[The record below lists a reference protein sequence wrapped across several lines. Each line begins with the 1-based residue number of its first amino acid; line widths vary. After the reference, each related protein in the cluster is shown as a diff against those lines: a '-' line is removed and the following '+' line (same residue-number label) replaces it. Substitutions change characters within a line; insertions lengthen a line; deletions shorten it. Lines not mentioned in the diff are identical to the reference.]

1 MNGVTCGLL
10 LFLWRQYY
18 ITKFLSEHYNDLHK
32 DPNARFIC
40 AMVFDWLAD
49 YYFKEVRPQRKGEEA
64 CLKVKFKEN
73 VEEEPEK
80 PSVQSVTD
88 EEDTAALNASSE
100 DESRS
105 SKGNSKEKSK
115 KRKKDLVESDDLKDD
130 NPKSLADMLGQKLSD
145 DDLKII
151 RKFYAE
157 NKKSAK
163 KPTMKK
169 QKASGGRKGG
179 GVTHPE
185 LPGGRETRS
194 TNRSSVKK

>member
-64 CLKVKFKEN
+64 RLEVKFKEN
-73 VEEEPEK
+73 IEEEPEK

-105 SKGNSKEKSK
+105 SKANSKEKSK
-115 KRKKDLVESDDLKDD
+115 KRKKDLVESDH
-130 NPKSLADMLGQKLSD
+130 LSD
-145 DDLKII
+145 DDSKSLSDMLGREISNDDMKKIF
-151 RKFYAE
+151 KFYE
-157 NKKSAK
+157 EKNKTAK
-163 KPTMKK
+163 KPTLKK
-169 QKASGGRKGG
+169 QKASGRKAA

-194 TNRSSVKK
+194 MNRSSVKK